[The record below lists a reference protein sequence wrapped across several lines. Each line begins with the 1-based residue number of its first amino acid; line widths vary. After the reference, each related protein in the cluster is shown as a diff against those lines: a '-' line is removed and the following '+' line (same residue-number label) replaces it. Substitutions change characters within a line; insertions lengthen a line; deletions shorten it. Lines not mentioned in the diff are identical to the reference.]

1 MSEAHEPAQKGPAPR
16 RRRIWLWVVLGAALV
31 ALAAAAATAVR
42 AARYVDDVVEEI
54 KPDSAAAPIE
64 EEYKT
69 PPEYAGDVVNVLVCG
84 VDSSEDREYQDGD
97 GMTDLI
103 LYVQFDVKNHT
114 ISMFQ
119 IPRNTFVGGYK
130 LTMENGDVYRSSN
143 ANINSI
149 MRRNA
154 TTDADG
160 NEVGNVNALV
170 AVIYN
175 MYKLPVDYYVT
186 LDMDALVAMVDH
198 MGGVDV
204 YVPFDIEYKGSK
216 LEAGT
221 HTLLGE
227 QAEFFVRNRH
237 GAGYEQADIARLN
250 MQRYFYQGLFAKLR
264 SLTVRDIVKLMPVV
278 AWYVKTDMD
287 LGTILQLAVEALQV
301 DASRFMMCQSPVY
314 MDCTNYGINEAN
326 PVGYSIV
333 VAARQENADLLNQ
346 YFRRY
351 TGEVPA
357 EELNLPDYTRGGAAP
372 TDANVQWM
380 GELDAQAGNV
390 PQPGSQSEAAASPA
404 A

>member
-1 MSEAHEPAQKGPAPR
+1 MNKTHKGAGEAAAPR
-16 RRRIWLWVVLGAALV
+16 RSVWPWIVLAVVLAV
-31 ALAAAAATAVR
+31 LAAAAVAVYR
-42 AARYVDDVVEEI
+42 AADYVGDVMAEI
-54 KPDSAAAPIE
+54 QPDSAAVPIE
-64 EEYKT
+64 EMYKT

-84 VDSSEDREYQDGD
+84 IDASDDRDYQDGD

-103 LYVQFDVKNHT
+103 LYVQFDVKNHK
-114 ISMFQ
+114 INMFQ

-130 LTMENGDVYRSSN
+130 LTMENGEVYRSSN

-160 NEVGNVNALV
+160 NEVGNVNALA

-198 MGGVDV
+198 MGGVEV
-204 YVPFDIEYKGSK
+204 YIPFDIEYKGSK

-221 HTLLGE
+221 HTLMGE

-250 MQRYFYQGLFAKLR
+250 MQRYFYQGLFARLR
-264 SLTVRDIVKLMPVV
+264 SLTVRDVVKLMPVM

-301 DASRFMMCQSPVY
+301 DGSGFMMCQSPVY

-333 VAARQENADLLNQ
+333 VAARQENADLLNE
-346 YFRRY
+346 YFRSY

-357 EELNLPDYTRGGAAP
+357 EQLNLPDYTRGGAAP

-380 GELDAQAGNV
+380 GQLDQQAGNV
-390 PQPGSQSEAAASPA
+390 AQADSRSEEEASSPA